1 MHSVILNVMK
11 KRMHQKSILLAAL
24 CAFLPI
30 HPLAAEPAIAK
41 PVEKVALKAPTKPL
55 AERVG
60 GADSVFVGKLVNRV
74 EDGDWVR
81 AELLVEESLRDVQKG
96 EKIPV
101 IWRKM
106 VGDVPIYDAAEGAK
120 GIAILD
126 DKHEGRYWLRSD
138 KFEPL
143 DQLDLVKEL
152 IAKDK

>member
-1 MHSVILNVMK
+1 MK
-11 KRMHQKSILLAAL
+11 KQLHQKSIFLAAL

-41 PVEKVALKAPTKPL
+41 PADRGDLKAPTKPL

-60 GADSVFVGKLVNRV
+60 GADSVFVGKLINRV

-81 AELLVEESLRDVQKG
+81 AMLLVEEPLRDVQKG
-96 EKIPV
+96 EKIQV
-101 IWRKM
+101 IWRKKI
-106 VGDVPIYDAAEGAK
+106 GDIAIYDAAEGDK

-126 DKHEGRYWLRSD
+126 DKHEGRYWLRDD